1 MAEKFKILWELNNIK
16 NYLKEI
22 QENHDKE
29 LFIVDFWLDEIKHSL
44 SNIEQEINELGGV
57 L

>member
-22 QENHDKE
+22 KENGDKE
-29 LFIVDFWLDEIKHSL
+29 LFIMDFWLDEIYHSL
-44 SNIEQEINELGGV
+44 NNIEIEINEN
-57 L
+57 

>member
-16 NYLKEI
+16 NFLKEI

-29 LFIVDFWLDEIKHSL
+29 LFIMDFWLDEIKHSL
-44 SNIEQEINELGGV
+44 SNIEQEINKN
-57 L
+57 